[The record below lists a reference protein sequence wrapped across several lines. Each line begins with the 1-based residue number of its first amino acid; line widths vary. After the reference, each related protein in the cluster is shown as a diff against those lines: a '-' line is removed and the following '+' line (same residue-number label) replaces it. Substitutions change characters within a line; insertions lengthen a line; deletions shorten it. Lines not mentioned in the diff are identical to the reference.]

1 MIKKVNESDFS
12 DMLTFFKN
20 NFGAVFKD
28 EYINWRKN
36 WRIKVYN
43 KLYKQLDN

>member
-1 MIKKVNESDFS
+1 MILNFNESDFS

-28 EYINWRKN
+28 EYINWR
-36 WRIKVYN
+36 IKVYN